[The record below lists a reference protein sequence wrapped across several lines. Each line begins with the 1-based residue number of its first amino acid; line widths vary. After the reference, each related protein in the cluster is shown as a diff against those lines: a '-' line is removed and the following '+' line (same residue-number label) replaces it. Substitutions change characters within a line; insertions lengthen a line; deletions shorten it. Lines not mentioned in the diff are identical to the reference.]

1 MNTLGEDFN
10 IEDTDQFKLDVLK
23 EVTNPEINVANEE
36 LYDRIVFILKNEF
49 KDVTAG
55 EIMDTLKLL
64 VFEIVGGGMKEEH
77 EYYAEKHREAL
88 K

>member
-64 VFEIVGGGMKEEH
+64 IFEIVGGGMKEEH

>member
-49 KDVTAG
+49 KDVPAG
-55 EIMDTLKLL
+55 EIMDTFKLL

>member
-10 IEDTDQFKLDVLK
+10 VEDTDQFKLDVLK

>member
-10 IEDTDQFKLDVLK
+10 IEDTDQFKEDVLR
-23 EVTNPEINVANEE
+23 EVTSPVINVANEE

>member
-23 EVTNPEINVANEE
+23 EVTNPEINVSNEE

>member
-1 MNTLGEDFN
+1 MGEDFN